1 MIDDFTLVKK
11 ANEGDGLAFSH
22 LLERHYDLIYRLG
35 FRMLQNRADA
45 EDLTQDI
52 CVSLAQKLRGFR
64 GQSKL
69 TTWLY
74 QVTMNS
80 ARDFLRRKATISRI
94 HRDFVDLE
102 DLKKGA
108 EAQHKEDVEWAY
120 EAINSMPESLRET
133 ALLVVAEGLAHG
145 EAGEILDVKEATVS
159 WRMMKVRDHL
169 KALAVGE
176 ANTNAEMRK

>member
-1 MIDDFTLVKK
+1 MIDDFTLVQR
-11 ANEGDGLAFSH
+11 ANDGDAGAFSL

-45 EDLTQDI
+45 QD
-52 CVSLAQKLRGFR
+52 LAQDVCVGLAGKLKSFQ

-74 QVTMNS
+74 QVTMN
-80 ARDFLRRKATISRI
+80 AGRDFLRRRVTISKI
-94 HRDFVDLE
+94 HNDYADLE

-108 EAQHKEDVEWAY
+108 EAQHKNDVEWAY
-120 EAINSMPESLRET
+120 NAINSMAADLRET
-133 ALLVVAEGLAHG
+133 ALLVVAEGLSHA
-145 EAGEILDVKEATVS
+145 EAGEILEVKEATVS

-169 KALAVGE
+169 KALAKVE
-176 ANTNAEMRK
+176 AGD